1 MPFPVRCRC
10 KNAAT
15 TRAQWWCGFG
25 RGRNRGRWLGL
36 GWLASEPPPT
46 NQPKTPPQPKNATK
60 FAGPPAAISVDRL
73 RLGCSSEQI
82 TRRSGARFPSPL
94 LSSPPTRRLLAA
106 TASPNQKLSLL
117 LERELVERERERE
130 RWRRRRRRR
139 RCARPSPRR
148 APPPSAAASPSPRPG
163 SYPHRSLPRLRPLLR
178 WYAPRPTRSL
188 RALALCVL
196 RPHG

>member
-46 NQPKTPPQPKNATK
+46 NQPKTPPQPKDATK
-60 FAGPPAAISVDRL
+60 FAGPHAAIYVDRL

-94 LSSPPTRRLLAA
+94 LSSYATPPSRHRFTKSKALAA
-106 TASPNQKLSLL
+106 PREGVGG
-117 LERELVERERERE
+117 ERKRE